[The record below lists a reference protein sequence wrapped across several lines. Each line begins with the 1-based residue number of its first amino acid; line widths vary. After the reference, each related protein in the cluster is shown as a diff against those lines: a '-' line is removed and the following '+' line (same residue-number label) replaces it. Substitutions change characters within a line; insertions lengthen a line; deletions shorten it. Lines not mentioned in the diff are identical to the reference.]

1 MYRRCT
7 GCPFEPIRLVVRAV
21 IVPHVT
27 DHAALFT
34 RANTAIIDSL
44 GPAPEDVDIPHVKRT
59 SNTLAGR
66 IDHTLLKPD
75 ATLAAIERLCGEA
88 KEHGFASVCVNT
100 RWVPT
105 AVERLSG
112 SGVMVCT
119 VVGFPLGAMTRLAK
133 AEEARITVAEGAD
146 EVDMVLDIGG
156 LLSGDLAA
164 VYDDILG
171 VVGAVRPVPV
181 KVILETSVLT
191 DEQKAIA
198 CLIVARTGAAYV
210 KTSTGF
216 GGGGATVEDI
226 ALMRHM
232 VGDRLGVKASGAV
245 RTHRDAEKVLH
256 AGADRIGTSSSI
268 AIISGGDA
276 GAAGY

>member
-1 MYRRCT
+1 M
-7 GCPFEPIRLVVRAV
+7 
-21 IVPHVT
+21 T
-27 DHAALFT
+27 DHAELFT
-34 RANTAIIDSL
+34 RANTAVIDSL
-44 GPAPEDVDIPHVKRT
+44 GPAPDNVDIPYVLRT
-59 SNTLAGR
+59 AKTLAGR

-75 ATLAAIERLCGEA
+75 ATLRAIEKLCDEA
-88 KEHGFASVCVNT
+88 REHGFASVCVNT

-105 AVERLSG
+105 AVEQLSG
-112 SGVMVCT
+112 SDVMVCT

-133 AEEARITVAEGAD
+133 VEEARITVAEGAD

-171 VVGAVRPVPV
+171 VVGAARPVPV

-226 ALMRHM
+226 ALMRHR
-232 VGDRLGVKASGAV
+232 VGDRLGIKASGGV
-245 RTHRDAEKVLH
+245 RNHRDAEKVLH
-256 AGADRIGTSSSI
+256 AGADRIGASSSI
-268 AIISGGDA
+268 ALVSGGDA
-276 GAAGY
+276 GASNY

>member
-1 MYRRCT
+1 M
-7 GCPFEPIRLVVRAV
+7 RLVGRTV
-21 IVPHVT
+21 IVPRVT
-27 DHAALFT
+27 NHAELFH
-34 RANTAIIDSL
+34 RANDAVTAAL
-44 GPAPEDVDIPHVKRT
+44 GPAPEAVDIPPVKRA
-59 SNTLAGR
+59 SKTLAGR

-75 ATLAAIERLCGEA
+75 STLAAIETLCDEA
-88 KEHGFASVCVNT
+88 REHGFASVCVNT

-105 AVERLSG
+105 AVERLANSE
-112 SGVMVCT
+112 VMVCT

-171 VVGAVRPVPV
+171 VVGAARPVPV
-181 KVILETSVLT
+181 KVILETSMLT

-198 CLIVARTGAAYV
+198 CLIAARTGAAYV

-216 GGGGATVEDI
+216 GGGGATPEDI
-226 ALMRHM
+226 AMMRHM

-245 RTHRDAEKVLH
+245 RNHRDAEKVLH
-256 AGADRIGTSSSI
+256 AGADRIGASASI
-268 AIISGGDA
+268 AIVGGGDTGA
-276 GAAGY
+276 GGY

>member
-1 MYRRCT
+1 MNNYVADYSTLFNRAN
-7 GCPFEPIRLVVRAV
+7 EAVV
-21 IVPHVT
+21 
-27 DHAALFT
+27 AALG
-34 RANTAIIDSL
+34 S
-44 GPAPEDVDIPHVKRT
+44 APEEVDIPPALRSSDH
-59 SNTLAGR
+59 LAGR

-75 ATLAAIERLCGEA
+75 ATLSAIQTLCDEAIEH
-88 KEHGFASVCVNT
+88 KFASVCVNT

-105 AVERLSG
+105 AAERLAG
-112 SGVMVCT
+112 SKVMVCT

-171 VVGAVRPVPV
+171 VVGAARPKPV
-181 KVILETSVLT
+181 KVILETSMLD

-198 CLIVARTGAAYV
+198 CLIAARTGAAYV

-216 GGGGATVEDI
+216 GGGGANAHDI
-226 ALMRHM
+226 GLMRAM
-232 VGDRLGVKASGAV
+232 VGDALGVKASGAV
-245 RTHRDAEKVLH
+245 RSREDARAMIK
-256 AGADRIGTSSSI
+256 AGADRIGASSSV
-268 AIISGGDA
+268 AIVSGGA
-276 GAAGY
+276 GEGGY

>member
-1 MYRRCT
+1 MNNYVADYS
-7 GCPFEPIRLVVRAV
+7 G
-21 IVPHVT
+21 
-27 DHAALFT
+27 LFN
-34 RANTAIIDSL
+34 RANVAVTAAL
-44 GPAPEDVDIPHVKRT
+44 GPAPDGVEVPAVLRSSD
-59 SNTLAGR
+59 TLAGR

-75 ATLAAIERLCGEA
+75 ATLSPIQTLCDEA

-105 AVERLSG
+105 AAEQLADST
-112 SGVMVCT
+112 VMVCT

-171 VVGAVRPVPV
+171 VVAAARPIPV
-181 KVILETSVLT
+181 KVILETSLLD

-198 CLIVARTGAAYV
+198 CLIAARTGAAYV

-216 GGGGATVEDI
+216 GGGGANAHDI
-226 ALMRHM
+226 ALMRAM
-232 VGDRLGVKASGAV
+232 VGDALGVKASGAV
-245 RTHRDAEKVLH
+245 RTREDARAMLK
-256 AGADRIGTSSSI
+256 AGADRIGASSSV
-268 AIISGGDA
+268 AIVSGGQ
-276 GAAGY
+276 GEGGY

>member
-1 MYRRCT
+1 MT
-7 GCPFEPIRLVVRAV
+7 N
-21 IVPHVT
+21 
-27 DHAALFT
+27 HAELFH
-34 RANTAIIDSL
+34 RANEAVTAAL
-44 GPAPEDVDIPHVKRT
+44 GPASDEVDIPHVLRT
-59 SNTLAGR
+59 SKTLAGR
-66 IDHTLLKPD
+66 IDHTLLKAD
-75 ATLAAIERLCGEA
+75 ATLAAIETLCREA

-105 AVERLSG
+105 AAEQLVD

-133 AEEARITVAEGAD
+133 AEEARITVAEGAN

-171 VVGAVRPVPV
+171 VVAAARPVPV
-181 KVILETSVLT
+181 KVILETSMLT

-198 CLIVARTGAAYV
+198 CLIAARTGAAYV

-216 GGGGATVEDI
+216 GGGGATPEDI
-226 ALMRHM
+226 ELMRHM

-245 RTHRDAEKVLH
+245 RNHRDAEKVLH
-256 AGADRIGTSSSI
+256 AGADRIGASASI
-268 AIISGGDA
+268 AIVTGADTGAGG
-276 GAAGY
+276 Y